1 MVVESSLTLKS
12 ESKLAAVYI
21 SSTSIENFPV
31 AESYVMSPPALK
43 CSLTLAAL
51 MLPVSVPD
59 NVMFPPTLRLE
70 STVRLSLI
78 LEESVTSN
86 VLCNV
91 TPCLTVRVPS
101 TNAFEST
108 KILPLIVIPESV
120 VVSLLSPSL

>member
-1 MVVESSLTLKS
+1 
-12 ESKLAAVYI
+12 
-21 SSTSIENFPV
+21 
-31 AESYVMSPPALK
+31 
-43 CSLTLAAL
+43 
-51 MLPVSVPD
+51 MLPVSVPV

-78 LEESVTSN
+78 LEESVTSS

-101 TNAFEST
+101 TNALEST